1 MNWSEILNYGL
12 KILGSAL
19 ATLLI
24 TYASILFAKLKTKIK
39 ENRINTYISKVV
51 RAAEQL
57 YPNQGKKMGPEKYE
71 YVVKQVL
78 AKFPTLTNNEYLKS
92 LIEGAVFSLTE
103 ELKENGVIKEEKKDT
118 TNNSNSIQ
126 SF

>member
-78 AKFPTLTNNEYLKS
+78 AKFPALTDNEYLKS

>member
-1 MNWSEILNYGL
+1 MDWSEILNYGL

-78 AKFPTLTNNEYLKS
+78 AKFPTLTNNEYLRS

>member
-78 AKFPTLTNNEYLKS
+78 AKFPTLTDNEYLKS

>member
-78 AKFPTLTNNEYLKS
+78 AKFPTLTNNEYLRS

>member
-71 YVVKQVL
+71 YVVKQLL
-78 AKFPTLTNNEYLKS
+78 AKFPTLTDNEYLKS